1 MKKSFFYR
9 IMVLSLGALLA
20 GIIACKNPAS
30 PDPVNPEQNVQ
41 TPSDNGLGGGG
52 TPNPKPGEP
61 TPGGGGGGGGGG
73 GDGPAPTPNPVN
85 PQTDQERVEAA
96 KAVLEL
102 RVNENNGKVKYRI
115 DLPSRGAYD
124 TSISWTSSSSEI
136 INTNEPNV
144 GEVTRQEDDT
154 EVTLTATITKGSAMA
169 TKTFTVTVYGKNQEL
184 VDRAVEAMRQPPAF
198 VMGNP
203 APSLFLESS
212 TLIIN
217 GPNPATDHIE
227 IPLTWTAEPE
237 GIIDVWGVVTQP
249 AEKKTVTLT
258 ATAKKGNAT
267 ASRTFTVT
275 VYPKNQT
282 PSLDEL
288 LTQIM
293 DTIPAETDKHIPLM
307 GTVASGYTLKWTSS
321 DNSVLNPN
329 PAYGG
334 SNITR
339 DLVDRKVTLT
349 AKLSKNDSPSETA
362 QKEKEV
368 TVKKQT
374 KFDDCELAGNLLTM
388 RDYDRIVS
396 AVYSVQIDGGAKKI
410 TAAAEQAVYNGTLM
424 TLDAIQQQQLAELD
438 SGLQFDRSLLSLCD
452 KPIVT
457 LKELKD
463 AYAKAEPEAATASEE
478 EVFNGILGGF
488 CSYAEFLNKSA
499 EEQTQIIKEK
509 FLNPYKKSVYNVFQ
523 IPLDTPLEQALAQ
536 MKEQQT
542 ARINARIENA
552 KKPRAYTYRVEFNR
566 LYTEAPYVSGTPWY
580 QQPGPGAYLH
590 YDHNDIDPDHIKAAS
605 LSTTDQ
611 GNGKYN
617 VSISIRKKG
626 SPNEDRFQASGYDG
640 SGAITAKTDDGS
652 KQITVTVTD
661 DGAGSVKVT
670 STGEVSFTDKRLG
683 FRGHS
688 IPRNPLRFILRRR

>member
-41 TPSDNGLGGGG
+41 TPSDNGSGGGG
-52 TPNPKPGEP
+52 TPDPKPGEP
-61 TPGGGGGGGGGG
+61 TPGGGG
-73 GDGPAPTPNPVN
+73 GPAPTPNPVN
-85 PQTDQERVEAA
+85 PQTDQERVDAA

-115 DLPSRGAYD
+115 YLSSMGAYG
-124 TSISWTSSSSEI
+124 TSISWTSSPAGI
-136 INTNEPNV
+136 IKTNAPDV
-144 GEVTRQEDDT
+144 GEVTRPEDDT
-154 EVTLTATITKGSAMA
+154 EVTLTATITKGSATA

-184 VDRAVEAMRQPPAF
+184 VDRAVRQIWPQPPAF

-203 APSLFLESS
+203 APSLSLESS

-217 GPNPATDHIE
+217 GPNPATDHIS
-227 IPLTWTAEPE
+227 IPLTWKAEPE
-237 GIIDVWGVVTQP
+237 GIIDVLGGVTQP

-293 DTIPAETDKHIPLM
+293 STIPAETDKHIPLM
-307 GTVASGYTLKWTSS
+307 STVANGYTITWTSS
-321 DNSVLNPN
+321 DTDVLN
-329 PAYGG
+329 PAYGDG
-334 SNITR
+334 NVNR
-339 DLVDRKVTLT
+339 ELVDRKVTLT
-349 AKLSKNDSPSETA
+349 ATLSKGGQSESK
-362 QKEKEV
+362 QKEV

-374 KFDDCELAGNLLTM
+374 KFDDCELAGDLLTM
-388 RDYDRIVS
+388 KDS
-396 AVYSVQIDGGAKKI
+396 NGTATAVYRVQIDAGAKKI
-410 TAAAEQAVYNGTLM
+410 TAAAEQAAFKGTLM
-424 TLDAIQQQQLAELD
+424 TLDAIQQQQLAQIEPMV
-438 SGLQFDRSLLSLCD
+438 QFYRSLFSLCD

-463 AYAKAEPEAATASEE
+463 AYAKAEPEAATASDE
-478 EVFNGILGGF
+478 EVFNEILGDF

-509 FLNPYKKSVYNVFQ
+509 FLNPYKKSVYNAFQ
-523 IPLDTPLEQALAQ
+523 IPLDTPLEQALEQ
-536 MKEQQT
+536 GKEQQT
-542 ARINARIENA
+542 ALINARIENA
-552 KKPRAYTYRVEFNR
+552 KKPRTYTYRVELNR
-566 LYTEAPYVSGTPWY
+566 LHMEASYVSGTPWY
-580 QQPGPGAYLH
+580 QQNGSYS
-590 YDHNDIDPDHIKAAS
+590 YDDGGSPDIQRIS
-605 LSTTDQ
+605 LSSHAN

-617 VSISIRKKG
+617 VSIEIEKKG
-626 SPNEDRFQASGYDG
+626 SPGNTFQAFDYDG
-640 SGAITAKTDDGS
+640 SGAITAKAHGG
-652 KQITVTVTD
+652 KQITVTVTEKAS
-661 DGAGSVKVT
+661 GKVEVVC
-670 STGEVSFTDKRLG
+670 TGEVSCTAKELT
-683 FRGHS
+683 FRGSS
-688 IPRNPLRFILRRR
+688 IPRNPLFE

>member
-30 PDPVNPEQNVQ
+30 PEPVKPEQNVQ

-61 TPGGGGGGGGGG
+61 TPGGGGGGGGGSG
-73 GDGPAPTPNPVN
+73 GGGIAPPVN
-85 PQTDQERVEAA
+85 PQTDQERVDAA

-102 RVNENNGKVKYRI
+102 RVNENDGKVHDRI
-115 DLPSRGAYD
+115 YLLRRGAYD
-124 TSISWTSSSSEI
+124 TSISWTSSPTGI
-136 INTNEPNV
+136 IKTNAPDV
-144 GEVTRQEDDT
+144 GEVTRPEDDT
-154 EVTLTATITKGSAMA
+154 EVTLTATITKGSATA

-184 VDRAVEAMRQPPAF
+184 VDRAVQQILPQPPAF

-203 APSLFLESS
+203 APSLSLESS

-227 IPLTWTAEPE
+227 IPLTWKAEPE

-293 DTIPAETDKHIPLM
+293 STIPAETDKHIPLM
-307 GTVASGYTLKWTSS
+307 STVANGYDITWLSS
-321 DNSVLNPN
+321 DNSVLNP
-329 PAYGG
+329 AYGN
-334 SNITR
+334 SNVNR
-339 DLVDRKVTLT
+339 ELVDRKVTLT
-349 AKLSKNDSPSETA
+349 ATLSKGGQSESK
-362 QKEKEV
+362 QKEV
-368 TVKKQT
+368 TVKAQT
-374 KFDDCELAGNLLTM
+374 KFDDCELADNLLTM

-396 AVYSVQIDGGAKKI
+396 AVYRVQIDAGAKKI
-410 TAAAEQAVYNGTLM
+410 TATLEQATFKGTLM
-424 TLDAIQQQQLAELD
+424 TLDAIKQQQLAQID
-438 SGLQFDRSLLSLCD
+438 PMVQYYRSLLSLCD

-463 AYAKAEPEAATASEE
+463 AFAKVEPVAATMSD
-478 EVFNGILGGF
+478 EVFFNAAFKDSG
-488 CSYAEFLNKSA
+488 SYAEFLNKSA

-509 FLNPYKKSVYNVFQ
+509 FLNPMKESIYKWWQ
-523 IPLDTPLEQALAQ
+523 IPPNTPLEQALAQ
-536 MKEQQT
+536 GKEQQI
-542 ARINARIENA
+542 AYINARIENA
-552 KKPRAYTYRVEFNR
+552 KKPRTYTYRVELNR
-566 LYTEAPYVSGTPWY
+566 LHTEALYVSGTPWY
-580 QQPGPGAYLH
+580 QQPGPGAYIH

-617 VSISIRKKG
+617 VSIAIQKKG
-626 SPNEDRFQASGYDG
+626 SPGNIFQAFGYDG
-640 SGAITAKTDDGS
+640 SGAITAKAYGG
-652 KQITVTVTD
+652 KQITVTVTEKAS
-661 DGAGSVKVT
+661 GKVEVVC
-670 STGEVSFTDKRLG
+670 TGEVSFTKELE
-683 FRGHS
+683 FRGHV
-688 IPRNPLRFILRRR
+688 IPRNPLQE

>member
-9 IMVLSLGALLA
+9 VMALSIGALLA

-41 TPSDNGLGGGG
+41 TPSDNGSGGGG
-52 TPNPKPGEP
+52 TPKPGEP
-61 TPGGGGGGGGGG
+61 TPGGGG
-73 GDGPAPTPNPVN
+73 GPAPTPNPVN

-102 RVNENNGKVKYRI
+102 RVNENNGKVHDRI
-115 DLPSRGAYD
+115 YLLSRGAYD
-124 TSISWTSSSSEI
+124 TSISWTSSPAGI
-136 INTNEPNV
+136 IKTNAPDV
-144 GEVTRQEDDT
+144 GEVTRPEDDT
-154 EVTLTATITKGSAMA
+154 EVTLTATITKGSATA
-169 TKTFTVTVYGKNQEL
+169 TKTFTVTVYGKNQEQA
-184 VDRAVEAMRQPPAF
+184 DRAVEAMRQPPAF

-203 APSLFLESS
+203 APPLSLESS

-227 IPLTWTAEPE
+227 IPLTWKAEPE

-293 DTIPAETDKHIPLM
+293 STIPAETDKHIPLM
-307 GTVASGYTLKWTSS
+307 STVANGYDITWSSS
-321 DNSVLNPN
+321 DNSVLNP
-329 PAYGG
+329 AYGN
-334 SNITR
+334 SNVNR
-339 DLVDRKVTLT
+339 ELVDRKVTLT
-349 AKLSKNDSPSETA
+349 ATLSKDGQSESK
-362 QKEKEV
+362 QKEV
-368 TVKKQT
+368 TIKKQT
-374 KFDDCELAGNLLTM
+374 KFDNCELAGDLLTM
-388 RDYDRIVS
+388 KDGNGTAT
-396 AVYSVQIDGGAKKI
+396 AVYRVQIDAGAKKI
-410 TAAAEQAVYNGTLM
+410 TAAAEQAAFKGTLM
-424 TLDAIQQQQLAELD
+424 TLDAIKQQQLAQID
-438 SGLQFDRSLLSLCD
+438 PMVQYYRSLLSLCD

-463 AYAKAEPEAATASEE
+463 AFAKVEPVAATMSD
-478 EVFNGILGGF
+478 EVFFNAAFKDSG
-488 CSYAEFLNKSA
+488 SYAEFLNKSA

-509 FLNPYKKSVYNVFQ
+509 FLNPMKESIYKWWQ
-523 IPLDTPLEQALAQ
+523 IPPNTPLEQALAQ
-536 MKEQQT
+536 GKEQQT
-542 ARINARIENA
+542 ALINARIENA
-552 KKPRAYTYRVEFNR
+552 KKPRAYTYRVELNR
-566 LYTEAPYVSGTPWY
+566 LYTEALYVSGTPWY
-580 QQPGPGAYLH
+580 QQPGPGAYIH

-640 SGAITAKTDDGS
+640 SGAITAKTYDGS

-683 FRGHS
+683 FRGHA
-688 IPRNPLRFILRRR
+688 IPRNPLRN

>member
-30 PDPVNPEQNVQ
+30 PEPVNPEQNVQ

-52 TPNPKPGEP
+52 TPKPGEP
-61 TPGGGGGGGGGG
+61 TPGGGG
-73 GDGPAPTPNPVN
+73 GPAPTPNPVN

-102 RVNENNGKVKYRI
+102 RVNENNGKVHDRI
-115 DLPSRGAYD
+115 YLLSRGAYD
-124 TSISWTSSSSEI
+124 TSISWTSSPAGI
-136 INTNEPNV
+136 IKTNAPDV
-144 GEVTRQEDDT
+144 GEVTRPEDDT
-154 EVTLTATITKGSAMA
+154 EVTLTATITKGSATA

-184 VDRAVEAMRQPPAF
+184 VDRAVQQIWPQPPAF

-203 APSLFLESS
+203 APPLSLESS

-227 IPLTWTAEPE
+227 IPLTWKAEPE

-293 DTIPAETDKHIPLM
+293 STIPAETDKHIPLM
-307 GTVASGYTLKWTSS
+307 STVANGYDITWSSS
-321 DNSVLNPN
+321 DNSVLNP
-329 PAYGG
+329 AYGN
-334 SNITR
+334 SNVNR
-339 DLVDRKVTLT
+339 ELVDRKVTLT
-349 AKLSKNDSPSETA
+349 ATLSKGGQSESK
-362 QKEKEV
+362 QKEV
-368 TVKKQT
+368 TVKAQT
-374 KFDDCELAGNLLTM
+374 KFDDCELADNLLTM

-396 AVYSVQIDGGAKKI
+396 AVYRVQIDGGAKKI
-410 TAAAEQAVYNGTLM
+410 TAAAEQAAFKGTLM
-424 TLDAIQQQQLAELD
+424 TLDAIKQQQLAQID
-438 SGLQFDRSLLSLCD
+438 PTVQYYRSLLSLCD

-457 LKELKD
+457 LQDIKD
-463 AYAKAEPEAATASEE
+463 AYAKAEPGAATASDE

-509 FLNPYKKSVYNVFQ
+509 FLNPYKKSIYNAFQ

-536 MKEQQT
+536 GKEHQI
-542 ARINARIENA
+542 ALINARFENV
-552 KKPRAYTYRVEFNR
+552 KKPRTYTYRVELNR

-580 QQPGPGAYLH
+580 QQNGSYS
-590 YDHNDIDPDHIKAAS
+590 YDDWDSPDIQRIS
-605 LSTTDQ
+605 LSSRAN

-617 VSISIRKKG
+617 VSIEIQKKG
-626 SPNEDRFQASGYDG
+626 SPGNTFQAFDYDG
-640 SGAITAKTDDGS
+640 SGAITAKAHGG
-652 KQITVTVTD
+652 KQITVTVTEKAS
-661 DGAGSVKVT
+661 GKVEVVC
-670 STGEVSFTDKRLG
+670 TGEVSCTAKELT
-683 FRGHS
+683 FRGSS
-688 IPRNPLRFILRRR
+688 IPRNPLFE

>member
-52 TPNPKPGEP
+52 TPKPGEP

-73 GDGPAPTPNPVN
+73 GDGPAPTPNLVN
-85 PQTDQERVEAA
+85 PQTDQERVEAE

-115 DLPSRGAYD
+115 DLPSRGAYG

-144 GEVTRQEDDT
+144 GKVTRQDDDAV
-154 EVTLTATITKGSAMA
+154 VTLTATITKGSATA

-184 VDRAVEAMRQPPAF
+184 ADRAVEKMRQPYAF

-203 APSLFLESS
+203 APPLSLEHS

-217 GPNPATDHIE
+217 GPNPATDHIR
-227 IPLTWTAEPE
+227 IPLTWKAEPE
-237 GIIDVWGVVTQP
+237 GIIDVWGGVTQP

-275 VYPKNQT
+275 VYPKNQE

-307 GTVASGYTLKWTSS
+307 GTVAAEYTLTWTSS
-321 DNSVLNPN
+321 DNSVLNLLL
-329 PAYGG
+329 YGG
-334 SNITR
+334 SNVNR
-339 DLVDRKVTLT
+339 DFVDRKVTLT
-349 AKLSKNDSPSETA
+349 ATLSKGGQSESK
-362 QKEKEV
+362 QKEV
-368 TVKKQT
+368 TVKAQT

-388 RDYDRIVS
+388 KDGNGTAT
-396 AVYSVQIDGGAKKI
+396 AVYRVQIDAGAKKI
-410 TAAAEQAVYNGTLM
+410 TATLEQATFEGTLM
-424 TLDAIQQQQLAELD
+424 TLDAIKQQQLALID
-438 SGLQFDRSLLSLCD
+438 RMVQYYRSLLSLCD

-457 LKELKD
+457 LQDIKD
-463 AYAKAEPEAATASEE
+463 AYAKVEPGAATASDE
-478 EVFNGILGGF
+478 EVFNEILRDF

-509 FLNPYKKSVYNVFQ
+509 FLNPMKESVYNVFQ
-523 IPLDTPLEQALAQ
+523 IPPNTPLEQALEQ
-536 MKEQQT
+536 GKEQQT
-542 ARINARIENA
+542 AHINARIENA
-552 KKPRAYTYRVEFNR
+552 KKPRAYTYRVGYND
-566 LYTEAPYVSGTPWY
+566 LHTESLYVSGTPWY
-580 QQPGPGAYLH
+580 QQNGSYS
-590 YDHNDIDPDHIKAAS
+590 YDDWDSPDIQRIL
-605 LSTTDQ
+605 LSSRAN

-617 VSISIRKKG
+617 VSIEIQKKG
-626 SPNEDRFQASGYDG
+626 SYGEQFSAFDYDG
-640 SGAITAKTDDGS
+640 SGAITAKAYGG
-652 KQITVTVTD
+652 KQITVTVTEKAS
-661 DGAGSVKVT
+661 GKVEVVC
-670 STGEVSFTDKRLG
+670 TGEVSFTKELE
-683 FRGHS
+683 FKGHV
-688 IPRNPLRFILRRR
+688 IPRNPLMN

>member
-52 TPNPKPGEP
+52 TPKPGEP
-61 TPGGGGGGGGGG
+61 TPGGGGGGGGI
-73 GDGPAPTPNPVN
+73 APPVN

-102 RVNENNGKVKYRI
+102 RVNGNNGKVSNWI
-115 DLPSRGAYD
+115 NLPSRGAYG
-124 TSISWTSSSSEI
+124 TSISWTSSPSGI
-136 INTNEPNV
+136 INTNEPDV
-144 GEVTRQEDDT
+144 GEVTRPEDDT
-154 EVTLTATITKGSAMA
+154 EVTLTATITKGSATA

-184 VDRAVEAMRQPPAF
+184 ADRAVEVMRQPPAF

-203 APSLFLESS
+203 APSLSLEPS

-217 GPNPATDHIE
+217 GPNPATDHIS
-227 IPLTWTAEPE
+227 IPLTWKAEPE

-258 ATAKKGNAT
+258 ATARKGNST

-293 DTIPAETDKHIPLM
+293 ATVPAETDKHISLM
-307 GTVASGYTLKWTSS
+307 KTVADGYTITWTSS
-321 DNSVLNPN
+321 DNSVLNLLL
-329 PAYGG
+329 YGG
-334 SNITR
+334 SNVNR
-339 DLVDRKVTLT
+339 DFVDRKVTLT
-349 AKLSKNDSPSETA
+349 ATLSKGGQSESK
-362 QKEKEV
+362 QKEV
-368 TVKKQT
+368 TVKAQT
-374 KFDDCELAGNLLTM
+374 KFDNCELAGDLLTM
-388 RDYDRIVS
+388 KDGNGTAT
-396 AVYSVQIDGGAKKI
+396 AVYRVQIDAGAKKI
-410 TAAAEQAVYNGTLM
+410 TATLEQATFKGSLM
-424 TLDAIQQQQLAELD
+424 TLDAIKQQQLAQID
-438 SGLQFDRSLLSLCD
+438 PMVQYYRSLLSLCD

-463 AYAKAEPEAATASEE
+463 AFAKVEPGAATMSD
-478 EVFNGILGGF
+478 EVFFNAVFKDSG
-488 CSYAEFLNKSA
+488 SYAEFLNKSA

-509 FLNPYKKSVYNVFQ
+509 FLNPLKESIYSSLQ
-523 IPLDTPLEQALAQ
+523 IPPDTPLEQALEQ
-536 MKEQQT
+536 GKEQQT
-542 ARINARIENA
+542 ALINARIENA
-552 KKPRAYTYRVEFNR
+552 KKPRTYTYRVELNR
-566 LYTEAPYVSGTPWY
+566 LYTEALYVSGTPWY
-580 QQPGPGAYLH
+580 QQPGPGAYIH
-590 YDHNDIDPDHIKAAS
+590 YDHNDMDPDHIKAAS

-626 SPNEDRFQASGYDG
+626 SLDNTFRASGYNG
-640 SGAITAKTDDGS
+640 SGAITAKTYDGS

-688 IPRNPLRFILRRR
+688 IPANPLMN

>member
-30 PDPVNPEQNVQ
+30 PEPVNPEQNVQ
-41 TPSDNGLGGGG
+41 TPSDNGSGGGG

-73 GDGPAPTPNPVN
+73 SGGGGIAPPVN

-96 KAVLEL
+96 KAVLKL

-115 DLPSRGAYD
+115 NLSSRGAYG
-124 TSISWTSSSSEI
+124 TSISWTSSPAGI
-136 INTNEPNV
+136 IKTNEPDV
-144 GEVTRQEDDT
+144 GEVTRPEDDT
-154 EVTLTATITKGSAMA
+154 EVTLTATITKGSATA

-184 VDRAVEAMRQPPAF
+184 ADRAVEKMRQPYAF

-203 APSLFLESS
+203 APSLSLEFS

-217 GPNPATDHIE
+217 GPNPATDHIS
-227 IPLTWTAEPE
+227 IPLTWKAEPE

-258 ATAKKGNAT
+258 ATARKGNST

-293 DTIPAETDKHIPLM
+293 ATVPAETDKHIPLM
-307 GTVASGYTLKWTSS
+307 RTVADGYNITWSSS
-321 DNSVLNPN
+321 DTDVLNP
-329 PAYGG
+329 AYANG
-334 SNITR
+334 NVNR
-339 DLVDRKVTLT
+339 DFVDRKVTLT
-349 AKLSKNDSPSETA
+349 ATLSKGGQSESK
-362 QKEKEV
+362 QKEV
-368 TVKKQT
+368 TVKAQT
-374 KFDDCELAGNLLTM
+374 KFDDCELEGDLLTM
-388 RDYDRIVS
+388 KDGNGTAT
-396 AVYSVQIDGGAKKI
+396 AVYRVQIDAGAKKI
-410 TAAAEQAVYNGTLM
+410 TATLEQATFKGTLM
-424 TLDAIQQQQLAELD
+424 TLDAIKQQQLAQID
-438 SGLQFDRSLLSLCD
+438 PMVQYYRSLLSLCD

-463 AYAKAEPEAATASEE
+463 AFAKVEPVAATMSD
-478 EVFNGILGGF
+478 EVFFNALFKDSG
-488 CSYAEFLNKSA
+488 SYAEFLNKSA

-509 FLNPYKKSVYNVFQ
+509 FLNPYKKSIYNAFQ
-523 IPLDTPLEQALAQ
+523 IPLDTPLEQALEQ
-536 MKEQQT
+536 GKEQQT
-542 ARINARIENA
+542 ALINARIENA
-552 KKPRAYTYRVEFNR
+552 KKPRTYTYRVELNR
-566 LYTEAPYVSGTPWY
+566 LYTEALYVSGTPWY
-580 QQPGPGAYLH
+580 QQPGPGAYIH

-626 SPNEDRFQASGYDG
+626 SLDNTFRASGYNG
-640 SGAITAKTDDGS
+640 SGAITAKTYDGS

-670 STGEVSFTDKRLG
+670 STGEVSFTDKRLT

-688 IPRNPLRFILRRR
+688 IPANPLMN

>member
-41 TPSDNGLGGGG
+41 TPSDNGSGGGG

-61 TPGGGGGGGGGG
+61 TPGGGG

-102 RVNENNGKVKYRI
+102 RVNGNNGKVRDWI
-115 DLPSRGAYD
+115 NLSSSGAYG
-124 TSISWTSSSSEI
+124 TSISWTSSPSGI
-136 INTNEPNV
+136 INTNAPGFGSN
-144 GEVTRQEDDT
+144 VTRPEEDT
-154 EVTLTATITKGSAMA
+154 EVTLTATITKGSATA

-184 VDRAVEAMRQPPAF
+184 ADRAVEKMRQPYAF

-203 APSLFLESS
+203 APSLSLESS

-217 GPNPATDHIE
+217 GPNPATDHIS
-227 IPLTWTAEPE
+227 IPLTWKAEPE
-237 GIIDVWGVVTQP
+237 GIIDAWGAVTQP

-258 ATAKKGNAT
+258 ATARKGNST

-275 VYPKNQT
+275 VYPKNQE
-282 PSLDEL
+282 PSLTEL

-307 GTVASGYTLKWTSS
+307 RTVAYGYNITWSSS
-321 DNSVLNPN
+321 DTDVLN
-329 PAYGG
+329 PAYG
-334 SNITR
+334 NNNVNR
-339 DLVDRKVTLT
+339 ELVDRKVTLT
-349 AKLSKNDSPSETA
+349 AELNKGGSTSETA
-362 QKEKEV
+362 QKEV
-368 TVKKQT
+368 TVKAQT
-374 KFDDCELAGNLLTM
+374 KFDNCELAGNLLTM

-396 AVYSVQIDGGAKKI
+396 AVYSVQIDAGTKKI
-410 TAAAEQAVYNGTLM
+410 TAAVEKIAYNGTLM

-438 SGLQFDRSLLSLCD
+438 STLQYYRSLLSLCD

-478 EVFNGILGGF
+478 EFFNEVFKDSG
-488 CSYAEFLNKSA
+488 SYAEFLNKSA

-509 FLNPYKKSVYNVFQ
+509 FLNPYKEHLYSEAQ
-523 IPLDTPLEQALAQ
+523 IPPNTPLEQALAQ
-536 MKEQQT
+536 WKEQDS
-542 ARINARIENA
+542 ARISANMENA
-552 KKPRAYTYRVEFNR
+552 KKQRTYTYRVDNYNNR
-566 LYTEAPYVSGTPWY
+566 LYTEAPYVTGTPWY
-580 QQPGPGAYLH
+580 QQHGQYSY
-590 YDHNDIDPDHIKAAS
+590 YDWASPDIQYIS
-605 LSTTDQ
+605 LSSRAK
-611 GNGKYN
+611 GNGKYD
-617 VSISIRKKG
+617 VSISVQKNG
-626 SPNEDRFQASGYDG
+626 SPQGWFSASDYDG
-640 SGAITAKTDDGS
+640 SGAITAKTHDGS

-661 DGAGSVKVT
+661 NGSGKVEVT
-670 STGEVSFTDKRLG
+670 STGEIPFTAKELT
-683 FRGHS
+683 FRGKEISNH
-688 IPRNPLRFILRRR
+688 PLRN

>member
-9 IMVLSLGALLA
+9 VMVLSLGALLA

-30 PDPVNPEQNVQ
+30 PEPVNPEQNVQ
-41 TPSDNGLGGGG
+41 TPSDNGSGGGG
-52 TPNPKPGEP
+52 TPNPNPGEP
-61 TPGGGGGGGGGG
+61 TPGGGG
-73 GDGPAPTPNPVN
+73 GPAPTPNPVN

-102 RVNENNGKVKYRI
+102 RVNENNGKVHDRI
-115 DLPSRGAYD
+115 YLLSRGAYD
-124 TSISWTSSSSEI
+124 TSISWTSSPAGI
-136 INTNEPNV
+136 IKTNAPDV
-144 GEVTRQEDDT
+144 GEVTRPEDDT
-154 EVTLTATITKGSAMA
+154 EVTLTATITKGSATA

-184 VDRAVEAMRQPPAF
+184 VDRAVQQIWPQPPAF

-203 APSLFLESS
+203 APPLSLESS

-227 IPLTWTAEPE
+227 IPLTWKAEPE

-293 DTIPAETDKHIPLM
+293 STIPAETDKHIPLM
-307 GTVASGYTLKWTSS
+307 STVANGYDITWSSS
-321 DNSVLNPN
+321 DNSVLNP
-329 PAYGG
+329 AYGN
-334 SNITR
+334 SNVNR
-339 DLVDRKVTLT
+339 ELVDRKVTLT
-349 AKLSKNDSPSETA
+349 ATLSKGGQSESK
-362 QKEKEV
+362 QKEV
-368 TVKKQT
+368 TVKAQT
-374 KFDDCELAGNLLTM
+374 KFDDCELADNLLTM

-396 AVYSVQIDGGAKKI
+396 AVYRVQIDAGAKKI
-410 TAAAEQAVYNGTLM
+410 TATLEQATFKGTLM
-424 TLDAIQQQQLAELD
+424 TLDAIKQQQLAQID
-438 SGLQFDRSLLSLCD
+438 TMVQYYRSLLSLCD

-463 AYAKAEPEAATASEE
+463 AFAKVEPVAATMSD
-478 EVFNGILGGF
+478 EVFFNAAFKDSG
-488 CSYAEFLNKSA
+488 SYAEFLNKSA

-509 FLNPYKKSVYNVFQ
+509 FLNPMKESIYKWWQ
-523 IPLDTPLEQALAQ
+523 IPPNTPLEQALAQ
-536 MKEQQT
+536 GKEQQT
-542 ARINARIENA
+542 ALINARIENA
-552 KKPRAYTYRVEFNR
+552 KKPRAYTYRVELNR
-566 LYTEAPYVSGTPWY
+566 LYTEALYVSGTPWY
-580 QQPGPGAYLH
+580 QQPGPGAYIH

-626 SPNEDRFQASGYDG
+626 SSNEDRFQASGYDG
-640 SGAITAKTDDGS
+640 SGAITAENRGG

-661 DGAGSVKVT
+661 NGSGKVEIT
-670 STGEVSFTDKRLG
+670 STGEVSVTKELT
-683 FRGHS
+683 FRGSS
-688 IPRNPLRFILRRR
+688 IPRNPLFE